1 MTKPIE
7 SSPKGKAG
15 LSRRTIIAGSAATIT
30 LPTFNINRARAA
42 ETLVVRDPGGPWAK
56 AGLEAFYKPF
66 TKETGIEIVPV
77 TAAHEPISQVKAMV
91 DAKAY
96 TWDVVILTIANQDLL
111 GPAGYLEELDLN
123 TPHITDLIPK
133 AKSKWFVG
141 TDVYST
147 TLAYRTDTIKKPMTG
162 WADVWNVKD
171 FPGRRCLRK
180 HPIDSM
186 EQALL
191 ADGVAPDKLYP
202 LDADRAFKKLD
213 QIKKDVQIWWTGGA
227 QASQLLKTGEVDVLA
242 TWNGR
247 SQAAIDDGAPAKIV
261 WNQALYGVE
270 GWTIPKGNPKAKL
283 GMKLIQFTADPARQ
297 AEYANH
303 IAYGPTN
310 PNAYKSISKERAA
323 ILPTNPDHFDK
334 LIYQSHEYWG
344 PNQEKMIERFNTWI
358 LT

>member
-1 MTKPIE
+1 VTKPNDT
-7 SSPKGKAG
+7 SSKAKAG
-15 LSRRTIIAGSAATIT
+15 PSRRTVLAGSAAAFA
-30 LPTFNINRARAA
+30 LPTIYVNRARAA

-66 TKETGIEIVPV
+66 TKETGIEIVQV
-77 TAAHEPISQVKAMV
+77 AAAHEPISQVKAMV
-91 DAKAY
+91 DAKSY
-96 TWDVVILTIANQDLL
+96 TWDVVILTISNQDLL
-111 GPAGYLEELDLN
+111 GPAGYLEELDLSA
-123 TPHITDLIPK
+123 PHIADLIPK

-147 TLAYRTDTIKKPMTG
+147 ALAYRTDTIKRPMTG

-171 FPGRRCLRK
+171 FPGRRSLRK

-202 LDADRAFKKLD
+202 LDADRAFKKLNE
-213 QIKKDVQIWWTGGA
+213 IKKDVQVWWTGGA

-247 SQAAIDDGAPAKIV
+247 SQAAIDEGAPAKIV
-261 WNQALYGVE
+261 WNQGLYSVE

-283 GMKLIQFTADPARQ
+283 GMRLIQFTANPERQ
-297 AEYANH
+297 AEYAKH

-310 PNAYKSISKERAA
+310 PSAYKSIAKDRAA

-344 PNQEKMIERFNTWI
+344 PNQEKMIERFNAWI

>member
-1 MTKPIE
+1 MSKRT
-7 SSPKGKAG
+7 GVRAG
-15 LSRRTIIAGSAATIT
+15 TTARVSRRAVLAGSAAAVTI
-30 LPTFNINRARAA
+30 PSFYIGKANAA

-56 AGLEAFYKPF
+56 AGIEAFYKPF

-111 GPAGYLEELDLN
+111 GPAGYLEELDLSA
-123 TPHITDLIPK
+123 PHIADLIPK
-133 AKSKWFVG
+133 ARSKWFVG

-147 TLAYRTDTIKKPMTG
+147 VLSYRTDTIKKPMNS
-162 WADVWNVKD
+162 WADVWNVKE

-180 HPIDSM
+180 HPIDSL

-202 LDADRAFKKLD
+202 LDVERAFKKLNE
-213 QIKKDVQIWWTGGA
+213 IKKDVQIWWTGGA
-227 QASQLLKTGEVDVLA
+227 QASQLLKTGEVDILA

-247 SQAAIDDGAPAKIV
+247 SQASIDEGAPAKIV
-261 WNQALYGVE
+261 WNQALYSVE
-270 GWTIPKGNPKAKL
+270 GWTIPKGNPKTKNA
-283 GMKLIQFTADPARQ
+283 MKLVHFCARPDRQ
-297 AEYANH
+297 AEYAQH

-310 PNAYKSISKERAA
+310 PNAYKTLSKERAA
-323 ILPTNPDHFDK
+323 LLPTNPGHFDK
-334 LIYQSHEYWG
+334 LIFQSSEYWG
-344 PNQEKMIERFNTWI
+344 PNQEKLIERFNAWI
-358 LT
+358 LS